1 VTRSEWIAIAEVLA
15 AQRAAVAASWPPR
28 SGYRTTAPDV
38 HDRKLIY
45 LAQLEAFDKVATV
58 MAATL
63 DRLCS
68 KFDRHNFMRIVVG
81 KSR

>member
-1 VTRSEWIAIAEVLA
+1 MTRSEWIVIAKTLA

-28 SGYRTTAPDV
+28 DGFLTNALDV

-45 LAQLEAFDKVATV
+45 LAQLEAFDRIATV

-63 DRLCS
+63 DRLS
-68 KFDRHNFMRIVVG
+68 SSFDRHHFLRLVVEG
-81 KSR
+81 R